1 MTEKQLREE
10 AIESIR
16 SKVCGE
22 RLKEYGSV
30 ESNFGRISD
39 LWNVWLKAK
48 NVKLGPEDVAAM
60 MILMKVARLIEN
72 PFHLDS
78 AIDAGGYAVCLSVL
92 ARSAEMKCDE
102 IEQLTK
108 DLNGIAPA
116 FQQCETWHEN
126 PYRRCVLE
134 NGHKGDH
141 DFVGPVPFA
150 DYAGKWDFKVDHGDE
165 ELKRNSCV
173 GQCVEKPEPFTGKPL
188 STETLAAETL

>member
-30 ESNFGRISD
+30 ESNFGRIAD

-92 ARSAEMKCDE
+92 ASKAAKSGLEKE
-102 IEQLTK
+102 
-108 DLNGIAPA
+108 LNGIASA
-116 FQQCETWHEN
+116 
-126 PYRRCVLE
+126 
-134 NGHKGDH
+134 
-141 DFVGPVPFA
+141 
-150 DYAGKWDFKVDHGDE
+150 VDHGDE
-165 ELKRNSCV
+165 ELKRPDGKTARCQSR
-173 GQCVEKPEPFTGKPL
+173 GFGGRQCILANGHNTDHEFENYYQPTTKPC
-188 STETLAAETL
+188 S